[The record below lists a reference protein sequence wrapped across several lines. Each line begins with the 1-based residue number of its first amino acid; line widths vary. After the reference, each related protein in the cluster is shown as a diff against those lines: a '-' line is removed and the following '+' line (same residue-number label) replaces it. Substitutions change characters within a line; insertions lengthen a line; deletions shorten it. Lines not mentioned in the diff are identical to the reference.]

1 MTPRIP
7 LAVPVNERD
16 HRQGPA
22 SAAVT
27 LVQYGDGFCHRS
39 RFRYC
44 SITVSNNCDTRKRTN
59 NIRVSQY
66 WDIVILQYYDIEILE
81 YWLILSSRIGISKFV
96 LLSSLTSRGIVN
108 GKIQILTYYL

>member
-1 MTPRIP
+1 MTARIP
-7 LAVPVNERD
+7 LANPVSERD

-27 LVQYGDGFCHRS
+27 LVHYSDDFCHRS
-39 RFRYC
+39 ILRYC
-44 SITVSNNCDTRKRTN
+44 SIAVSNNCDTRKRTN

-66 WDIVILQYYDIEILE
+66 WDIVILQNYGIEILE

-96 LLSSLTSRGIVN
+96 LLSS
-108 GKIQILTYYL
+108 